1 MESISELLT
10 TSLASGSVLALAVAY
25 LGGVLTSATPCVYPM
40 IPITIGVI
48 GSSTGSSSSAEKGK
62 LRSFVNSLI
71 YASGLATVYG
81 GLGVI
86 AAATGHMFGEIST
99 NPWGYFLV
107 ANLCLLFGAWMMGW
121 IQIPHIGINTMVGD
135 KISNNWLRLYLIGGA
150 SGLVAGPCTAP
161 VLAILLTFVASTGN
175 VAYGGIL
182 LFVFAFGLS
191 TLLIVIGTFSGL
203 LAALPQSGNWMNR
216 VKGAMALIMF
226 AAGEYFLVQMGLLL
240 F

>member
-1 MESISELLT
+1 MESVPELLSS
-10 TSLASGSVLALAVAY
+10 SLASGSLLALVIAY
-25 LGGVLTSATPCVYPM
+25 LGGVLTSATPCIYPM
-40 IPITIGVI
+40 IPITISVI
-48 GSSTGSSSSAEKGK
+48 GSSGG
-62 LRSFVNSLI
+62 RGRWHGFINSLI

-86 AAATGHMFGEIST
+86 AAATGQMFGEIST

-121 IQIPHIGINTMVGD
+121 IQIPQLSLSGTTG
-135 KISNNWLRLYLIGGA
+135 NNIPSSGLRLFLIGGT

-161 VLAILLTFVASTGN
+161 VLAILLTFVASTGSL
-175 VAYGGIL
+175 VYGGIL
-182 LFVFAFGLS
+182 LFAFAFGLS
-191 TLLIVIGTFSGL
+191 TLLILIGTFSRFL
-203 LAALPQSGNWMNR
+203 SAMPKSGSWMNG
-216 VKGAMALIMF
+216 VKIFMALIMF